1 MVLAARDDQ
10 RMVNRGATH
19 GQQQKQN
26 EQSQSAEFTTSKLST
41 QQSITAIATKEK
53 F

>member
-1 MVLAARDDQ
+1 MVLVACDDQ
-10 RMVNRGATH
+10 RMGNRGATH

-41 QQSITAIATKEK
+41 QQSITAVATKEK